1 MTRWLIIGANGQLG
15 HDLVDLLTDDGAGDT
30 VVGMDLPLIDITDP
44 DSIAAAL
51 ADADPDVVVNAAAYT
66 AVDAAEEDEELA
78 TRVNG
83 LGPELLAQALAVRPH
98 GLLIQ
103 VSTDYVFDGSAS
115 GPYPEDAEPAPRS
128 AYGRSKAAGERAV
141 LRLLPNRGYIVRT
154 AWLYGVNGNNF
165 VRTMLRLE
173 RERETVSVVDDQVG
187 QPTWSR
193 DLARA
198 IIALVRSDAPAG
210 TYHGTNSGQ
219 TSWFGFTQR
228 IFEEAGADPAR
239 VLPTTTEHFPR
250 PAPRPANSVLG
261 HDGWA
266 AAGLTPMRPWQEA
279 LHEAFPL
286 LQD

>member
-15 HDLVDLLTDDGAGDT
+15 HDLVDVLTGEEDGDL
-30 VVGMDLPLIDITDP
+30 VVGMDLPVIDLTDP

-66 AVDAAEEDEELA
+66 AVDAAEENEELA
-78 TRVNG
+78 TAVNG

-103 VSTDYVFDGSAS
+103 VSTDYVFDGSANR
-115 GPYPEDAEPAPRS
+115 PYPEDAEPAPQS
-128 AYGRSKAAGERAV
+128 AYGRSKAAGEKAV
-141 LRLLPNRGYIVRT
+141 FRLLPNRGYIVRT
-154 AWLYGVNGNNF
+154 AWLYGVNGSNF

-173 RERETVSVVDDQVG
+173 RERDTVSVVDDQVG

-198 IIALVRSDAPAG
+198 IIALVRSDAPPG
-210 TYHGTNSGQ
+210 IYHGTNSGQ
-219 TSWFGFTQR
+219 TSWCGFAQA
-228 IFEEAGADPAR
+228 IFEEAGADPGR

-266 AAGLTPMRPWQEA
+266 VVGLAPMRPWQEA
-279 LHEAFPL
+279 LQEAFPL